1 MRVKQ
6 ARRARAYLGTAHRGN
21 SMDLLDWARG
31 PLLVIAIAVFV
42 AGCAWRAWSLLR
54 LPQRAPSARERRAFG
69 RKDAA
74 RAALRRFAVPRG
86 FSPSATLVTFNPY
99 LFHIG
104 LALVFFGYAPHIAF
118 VRRLTGLSWPAL
130 PDAVMYVAAG
140 LTIASLLL
148 AMLFR
153 LSDPVLRRISRA
165 DDHLSWTLTVLTL
178 LTGMA
183 VVGEP
188 SSALLGQVT
197 AYCDP
202 LAVHL
207 LAVELL
213 LVWFP
218 FGKLMHAFLA
228 LPARMQ
234 LATFFGRRG
243 VRA

>member
-1 MRVKQ
+1 MPRQ
-6 ARRARAYLGTAHRGN
+6 PYPGRRALA
-21 SMDLLDWARG
+21 
-31 PLLVIAIAVFV
+31 
-42 AGCAWRAWSLLR
+42 AG
-54 LPQRAPSARERRAFG
+54 
-69 RKDAA
+69 
-74 RAALRRFAVPRG
+74 LRRFAVRSWLPG
-86 FSPSATLVTFNPY
+86 SATLATFNPY

-130 PDAVMYVAAG
+130 PDAAMYLAAA
-140 LTIASLLL
+140 LTIVSLFVAL
-148 AMLFR
+148 LFR
-153 LSDPVLRRISRA
+153 LTDPVLRRISGL
-165 DDHLSWTLTVLTL
+165 DDHLAWALTLLPL

-188 SSALLGQVT
+188 SGQLLQAT
-197 AYCDP
+197 APAYRTP
-202 LAVHL
+202 LAIHL
-207 LAVELL
+207 LSVELL
-213 LVWFP
+213 LAWFP